1 MDGGKKGGRVVR
13 VDSLRLINFRNYED
27 SSFSF
32 SENIIVLYGLN
43 GVGKTNILEGI
54 YTSTVGKSHRTSED
68 SDMIRFGA
76 QEGSISLAFKK
87 NDVPHKIFIKI
98 PERGRKIITLN
109 DNKLSQKELV
119 GTLNTVLFS
128 PEDLQLIK
136 GSPKMRRHFID
147 LELSQTSKSYYQQ
160 LLMYNRALLQRN
172 RLLREYA
179 GKGKVSL
186 EEWDIQLATSAAFI
200 TQKRLKSLEKINM
213 LADLM
218 HRRLTDGKENLKL
231 SYSQPFTIKK
241 YVVNKDEFY
250 QLIKDSEAYD
260 RMRMTTS
267 VGPHRDDIIFNNDQG
282 DLKKFGSQGQQ
293 RTAIL
298 AIKLSELEFIKSEV
312 GEYPILLLDDVLSEL
327 DEERRQNLI
336 SFIHRRVQTFITA
349 TDGHDFKNSKDV
361 QYINLSQ

>member
-1 MDGGKKGGRVVR
+1 MRVS
-13 VDSLRLINFRNYED
+13 SLRLINFRNYED

-32 SENIIVLYGLN
+32 SENIIVLHGLN

-68 SDMIRFGA
+68 GDMIRFGA
-76 QEGSISLAFKK
+76 QEGSITLTFEK
-87 NDVPHKIFIKI
+87 NEVEHKLFIKLPI
-98 PERGRKIITLN
+98 QGRKIITLN
-109 DNKLSQKELV
+109 ENKLSQKELV

-136 GSPKMRRHFID
+136 GAPKMRRHFLD

-160 LLMYNRALLQRN
+160 LLLYNRALLQRN
-172 RLLREYA
+172 RLLKEYF
-179 GKGKVSL
+179 GRSEIPL
-186 EEWDIQLATSAAFI
+186 EEWDIQLASAAAFI

-213 LADLM
+213 LANLM
-218 HRRLTDGKENLKL
+218 HRRLTGGKENLKL
-231 SYSQPFTIKK
+231 SYEQPYNTENHITSKEDFYDLIKK
-241 YVVNKDEFY
+241 
-250 QLIKDSEAYD
+250 SENQD

-267 VGPHRDDIIFNNDQG
+267 VGPHRDDIIFYNDKG
-282 DLKKFGSQGQQ
+282 NLKKFGSQGQQ
-293 RTAIL
+293 RTAVL

-349 TDGHDFKNSKDV
+349 TENYDFKNIKDV
-361 QYINLSQ
+361 QYVDIIKSGAIVT